1 MAVARWS
8 PMRARDRRWSLPLL
22 VSLVLSG
29 CGGSDSPG
37 GPDAGGNGDLLSV
50 GGSYPTDVTLLPGG
64 TCTGVV
70 TQDAVTTVDHA
81 AGGTSLT
88 ISHAG
93 IAYAGTVDTAG
104 NFQTTPKTVLVAPA
118 RYVISVTGHFTTSGL
133 DATVTVAQTDP
144 TSCSYTVQW
153 VGTKSGSPNVIPG

>member
-1 MAVARWS
+1 
-8 PMRARDRRWSLPLL
+8 
-22 VSLVLSG
+22 
-29 CGGSDSPG
+29 
-37 GPDAGGNGDLLSV
+37 
-50 GGSYPTDVTLLPGG
+50 VTLLPGG
-64 TCTGVV
+64 TSTGVV
-70 TQDAVTTVDHA
+70 TQDALTTVDHA

-88 ISHAG
+88 ISPAG
-93 IAYAGTVDTAG
+93 IAYAGTVDSAG

-144 TSCSYTVQW
+144 TSCSYEVQW